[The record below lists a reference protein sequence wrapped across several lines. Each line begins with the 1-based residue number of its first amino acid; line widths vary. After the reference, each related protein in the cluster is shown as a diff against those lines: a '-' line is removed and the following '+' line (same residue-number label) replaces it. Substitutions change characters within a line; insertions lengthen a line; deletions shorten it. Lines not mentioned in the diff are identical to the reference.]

1 VEPRALVCWMEYWF
15 PHKNRVMKQSG
26 IVVDPSI
33 GQIEYWKYLQGA
45 PGGVLPSCNV
55 IEIEVNDPDIEAME
69 KAVSF
74 FIRRH
79 ESVRTIFPAI
89 DGEVKQMVMPDD
101 DERFRV
107 EFFDISTF
115 RPPYTDIKIE
125 HLKRLAS
132 VFFNV
137 QTGPLI
143 KFILFKQASDFNFYV
158 LIHHIIC
165 DDWSVN
171 IIRTELITFYHS
183 YTKKKVPDIP
193 PLKAQLRDYC
203 SRQNS
208 WLRENREELK
218 RSWKDKLADYDTIF
232 NTRLFNE
239 KYFLRHNKRSLLAMS
254 TESITIEELRAIY
267 NDPTAILYAFTIPKA
282 RYDKIRKLAE
292 VAQCSVAAIVY
303 ASLYILLYY
312 YTGKKNLLFAAL
324 VADRFV
330 PEHHFL
336 IGCLLGATYFP
347 REISAG
353 LIVRDLIHDV
363 LLDIAENCK
372 NIIPSHDYLELD
384 SIKYQLSCDLYINY
398 IRRNNETP
406 SSMFSDRK
414 HTEIPG
420 GISYPFNFAI
430 YEYNDGLGF
439 DCKYNKQLFTNGLM
453 EDFLKCYEDILDYM
467 TTNYD
472 KTIEGLLSSLEIKR
486 TMQA

>member
-1 VEPRALVCWMEYWF
+1 
-15 PHKNRVMKQSG
+15 MKQSG
-26 IVVDPSI
+26 IIVDPSI
-33 GQIEYWKYLQGA
+33 GQIEYWKFLQDA

-55 IEIEVNDPDIEAME
+55 IEIEVSDPDIEAME

-79 ESVRTIFPAI
+79 ESVRTVFPQI
-89 DGEVKQMVMPDD
+89 DGEVKQMVLPDD
-101 DERFRV
+101 DERFRI
-107 EFFDISTF
+107 EYLDISTY

-132 VFFNV
+132 VFSDV
-137 QTGPLI
+137 QTGPLV
-143 KFILFKQASDFNFYV
+143 KFILFRQASNFNFCV

-165 DDWSVN
+165 DDWSVH
-171 IIRTELITFYHS
+171 IIRNELIAFYHS
-183 YTKKKVPDIP
+183 YSNKREPGIE
-193 PLKAQLRDYC
+193 PLKAQLRHYC

-208 WLRENREELK
+208 WLWENREELK
-218 RSWKDKLADYDTIF
+218 RSWKDKLAGYDTVF
-232 NTRLFNE
+232 NTSLFNE

-254 TESITIEELRAIY
+254 TEGITIEDLRAIY

-282 RYDKIRKLAE
+282 RFQKVRKLAE
-292 VAQCSVAAIVY
+292 RRQCSVAAIVY

-312 YTGKKNLLFAAL
+312 YTGKRKLLFAAL

-347 REISAG
+347 REISDD
-353 LIVRDLIHDV
+353 LIVRELIHEI
-363 LLDIAENCK
+363 LLDIAGNCD

-398 IRRNNETP
+398 IRRNGETP
-406 SSMFSDRK
+406 PSMFSDRK

-420 GISYPFNFAI
+420 TISYPFNFAI

-439 DCKYNKQLFTNGLM
+439 DCKYNKQLFTGKLM
-453 EDFLKCYEDILDYM
+453 EDLLRCYEIILDCL
-467 TTNYD
+467 TTND
-472 KTIEGLLSSLEIKR
+472 DRSIGELLSSYDLKN
-486 TMQA
+486 TKNG